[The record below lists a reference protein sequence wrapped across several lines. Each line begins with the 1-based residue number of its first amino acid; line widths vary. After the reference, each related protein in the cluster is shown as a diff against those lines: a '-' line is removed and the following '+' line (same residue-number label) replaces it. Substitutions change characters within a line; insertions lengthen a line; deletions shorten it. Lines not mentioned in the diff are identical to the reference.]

1 MPTYNFAR
9 YLPEAIESVLAQTL
23 NNFEFIIIDDC
34 SQDESAVVIAKYAE
48 KDRRIRFSVNEH
60 NLGLAQNWN
69 LCLERAR
76 GEYIKFLFGDDVL
89 ASPEALVR
97 MVSVLDAE
105 KDVALVASA
114 RYIIDEGS
122 RVVGTVSDYAGRRRE
137 RGTTVIR
144 GCLLEQKNDVGEP
157 SVVMFRKQHAS
168 RGFHPGYKQL
178 VDLEMWFH
186 ILEQG
191 DFAYLDEPLCS
202 FRVHAKQQTRRNIEN
217 CLVVDDVSLLL
228 KEYGNKPYL
237 KFSRLER
244 AYMSYLP
251 AYATWKLYRKHRKIS
266 RQAALERLRT
276 HHGYS
281 YLRFLSFFPVYK
293 ICKLIL
299 EIRKSGAR
307 SGAGRNRVS
316 RV

>member
-1 MPTYNFAR
+1 
-9 YLPEAIESVLAQTL
+9 V
-23 NNFEFIIIDDC
+23 
-34 SQDESAVVIAKYAE
+34 
-48 KDRRIRFSVNEH
+48 
-60 NLGLAQNWN
+60 
-69 LCLERAR
+69 
-76 GEYIKFLFGDDVL
+76 
-89 ASPEALVR
+89 
-97 MVSVLDAE
+97 
-105 KDVALVASA
+105 
-114 RYIIDEGS
+114 
-122 RVVGTVSDYAGRRRE
+122 
-137 RGTTVIR
+137 
-144 GCLLEQKNDVGEP
+144 
-157 SVVMFRKQHAS
+157 
-168 RGFHPGYKQL
+168 HP
-178 VDLEMWFH
+178 
-186 ILEQG
+186 
-191 DFAYLDEPLCS
+191 
-202 FRVHAKQQTRRNIEN
+202 KQQTRVNIEN

-228 KEYGNKPYL
+228 KEYDNKPYL